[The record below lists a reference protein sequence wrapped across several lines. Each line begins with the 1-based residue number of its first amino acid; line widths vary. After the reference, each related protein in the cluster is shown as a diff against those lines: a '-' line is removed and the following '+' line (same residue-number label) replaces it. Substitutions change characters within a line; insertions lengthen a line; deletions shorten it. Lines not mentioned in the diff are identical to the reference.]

1 MVVYINKNQ
10 LLVAKSI
17 YDKLDRQIRCPDCV
31 ISSRFNIP
39 KVLIEL
45 GIPIKEKDGSD
56 RSLIDIYDDL
66 GRKIEFIEHYQN
78 QK

>member
-1 MVVYINKNQ
+1 MIYINKNQ

-17 YDKLDRQIRCPDCV
+17 YDKLGRQIRCPDCV

-39 KVLIEL
+39 KALVEL
-45 GIPIKEKDGSD
+45 GIPIKEKDGLD
-56 RSLIDIYDDL
+56 RPLIDIYDEL
-66 GRKIEFIEHYQN
+66 GRKIEAMEHYEN

>member
-1 MVVYINKNQ
+1 MIHINKNQ

-17 YDKLDRQIRCPDCV
+17 YGKLGRQIKCPDCV

-39 KVLIEL
+39 KALIEL
-45 GIPIKEKDGSD
+45 GISITEKDGSD
-56 RSLIDIYDDL
+56 RPLIDIYDDL

>member
-1 MVVYINKNQ
+1 MVIYINKNQ

-17 YDKLDRQIRCPDCV
+17 YDKLDRQIKCPDCV

-39 KVLIEL
+39 KILIKL

-56 RSLIDIYDDL
+56 RPLIDIYNEL
-66 GRKIEFIEHYQN
+66 GRKIEFMD
-78 QK
+78 